1 MQHLGLILSVAVVAV
16 LVVVAVV
23 VATVVA
29 VVVCAVAGA
38 VVVANLKEEK
48 QFFSKL
54 ATRSKVFADTVF
66 GLVGYILRL

>member
-16 LVVVAVV
+16 LVVVAV
-23 VATVVA
+23 AAVVA
-29 VVVCAVAGA
+29 VVVCAVAGVVGV

-54 ATRSKVFADTVF
+54 ATRSKVFTDTVL
-66 GLVGYILRL
+66 GLVGYIL